1 MTDQV
6 DPQQDQLTALEAAQ
20 AQHLEALALQRE
32 WAMESAKYW
41 EDANAAAT
49 ADLPQAQT
57 AALGV
62 PPVSPTLLTTAHF
75 DFLESVVKAQA
86 TFSRTL
92 LTGSAG

>member
-6 DPQQDQLTALEAAQ
+6 DPQQEQLAALDAAQ
-20 AQHLEALALQRE
+20 TQHLEALALQRE
-32 WAMESAKYW
+32 WALESAKYW

-49 ADLPQAQT
+49 ADLPEEHT
-57 AALGV
+57 AAMGV
-62 PPVSPTLLTTAHF
+62 RPVSPTLLTTAHF

-92 LTGSAG
+92 LTGRAE